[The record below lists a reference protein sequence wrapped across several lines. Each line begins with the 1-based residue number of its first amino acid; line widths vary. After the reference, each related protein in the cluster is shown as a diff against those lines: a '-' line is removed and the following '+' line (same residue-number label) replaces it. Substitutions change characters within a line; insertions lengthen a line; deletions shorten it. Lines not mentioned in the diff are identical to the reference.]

1 MKDKLTEVTKL
12 LYALGGGFEYHPA
25 SYTCIQEFTD
35 NFAEHHAVAPEYT
48 ASPVVPKP
56 EWIPEAPYP
65 QIYTKDYK
73 KTILT
78 VQKG

>member
-1 MKDKLTEVTKL
+1 MIDKLDEAMDFL
-12 LYALGGGFEYHPA
+12 LATTAGLPYNPP

-35 NFAEHHAVAPEYT
+35 NFARHNADAPEYT
-48 ASPVVPKP
+48 ASPILPKP

-65 QIYTKDYK
+65 RIYTPDYQ

>member
-1 MKDKLTEVTKL
+1 MIDKLDEAMNFL
-12 LYALGGGFEYHPA
+12 LATTAGLPYNPP

-35 NFAEHHAVAPEYT
+35 NFAEHNKQAPEYT

-65 QIYTKDYK
+65 KIYTKYYK
-73 KTILT
+73 KIGRAH
-78 VQKG
+78 V